1 MRIFA
6 PLNPRPREIGTFSE
20 KLCHHYEFPGC
31 IFFLPFPSP
40 VLRLLELS
48 AGRPHSTCEHDS
60 PSLSFGMCGGHTAWL
75 LCLGRRD
82 ECLILAG
89 ELWVEVPG
97 TAPRPEPC
105 PARGRPSSIPSFLGV
120 WGLSV
125 SEAKLLLVL
134 SRGAQVISLR
144 RAPCN
149 GHEGQMRTKP
159 LWFAA
164 LVIWGVVC
172 YWAFL
177 ILS

>member
-20 KLCHHYEFPGC
+20 KLCHHYEFPGSF
-31 IFFLPFPSP
+31 FFLPFPSP

-48 AGRPHSTCEHDS
+48 AGCPHSTCEHDS

-82 ECLILAG
+82 ECLILAR

-105 PARGRPSSIPSFLGV
+105 LARGRPSSIPSFLGV

-134 SRGAQVISLR
+134 SCGAQVISLR